1 MSIIEILILALGVSM
16 DAFAVSVINGL
27 SVKKGFNSVYISN
40 PLTFG
45 LFQGAMITIGFA
57 VGQLFA
63 SYIER
68 YDHIIAFVLL
78 AVIGG
83 KMIHDSLH
91 ENNNNNQENNRNLSF
106 GMLMF
111 QGVATSIDALAI
123 GVSLSVIRVNI
134 VFSAVVIASVTA
146 IISFAGVIIGRR
158 FGNIL
163 GAKSEIA
170 GGIILILIGLKIF
183 ISHIAA

>member
-1 MSIIEILILALGVSM
+1 MSIIEILILAIGVSM

-27 SVKKGFNSVYISN
+27 SIKKGFNSVYISN
-40 PLTFG
+40 PFTFG
-45 LFQGAMITIGFA
+45 LFQGTMITMGFA

-63 SYIER
+63 SFIEQ
-68 YDHIIAFVLL
+68 YDHVIAFVLL
-78 AVIGG
+78 AAIGG
-83 KMIHDSLH
+83 KMIYDSLH
-91 ENNNNNQENNRNLSF
+91 EDYNNEENNRKLSF

-111 QGVATSIDALAI
+111 QGVATSIDALAV

-134 VFSAVVIASVTA
+134 VFSAAVIASVTA
-146 IISFAGVIIGRR
+146 LISLAGVIIGRR

-170 GGIILILIGLKIF
+170 GGIILIFIGLKIF